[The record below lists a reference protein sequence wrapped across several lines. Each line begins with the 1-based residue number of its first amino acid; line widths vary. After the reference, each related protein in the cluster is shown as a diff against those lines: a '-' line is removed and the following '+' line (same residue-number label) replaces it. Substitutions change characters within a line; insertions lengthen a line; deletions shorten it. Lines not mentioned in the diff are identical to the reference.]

1 MLFSLFV
8 FPQFTR
14 TVFPRKM
21 IFQRI
26 YFLFFLR
33 GFLLGAAALTA
44 CRDAKDKPV
53 TAAAGPQSIKAEV
66 YVVKDTSIREEVRL
80 VGSVVAN
87 EEVQIVSEQ
96 ARRLVRVNFP
106 DGATVRKGQLLFK
119 LDDADLRAQL
129 KKLTAQ
135 RKLSSGEEFRSA
147 SLLKLEGISKQEYER
162 VASSIEVLD
171 AEIEA
176 VRVQLDKTEIRAPF
190 NGKTGIRRVSEG
202 AFVQPNLPL
211 VTLEDINR
219 VKIEFAVPEKYASR
233 VRPGQEINFTVENS
247 EETYPARVVVI
258 EPKIDLNTRSLFI
271 QAVADNRAGE
281 LVPGASAM
289 IGLNLSAI
297 EHTILIPTRA
307 LIPGLESNSVLLVRN
322 GKAEKVRVE
331 TGLRTSRSVQVTGG
345 LAFGDTIMTT
355 NILRAK
361 PGIPVQAV
369 ANQTKNP

>member
-1 MLFSLFV
+1 MISQRLPFSCL
-8 FPQFTR
+8 
-14 TVFPRKM
+14 
-21 IFQRI
+21 
-26 YFLFFLR
+26 LR
-33 GFLLGAAALTA
+33 GFLLGAAALSA
-44 CRDAKDKPV
+44 CREAKEKP
-53 TAAAGPQSIKAEV
+53 AAAPAGPQSIKAEV
-66 YVVKDTSIREEVRL
+66 YVVRDTSIREEVRL

-96 ARRLVRVNFP
+96 ARRLVRINFP

-190 NGKTGIRRVSEG
+190 NGRTGIRRVSEG

-233 VRPGQEINFTVENS
+233 VRPGQEIRFTVENS
-247 EETYPARVVVI
+247 DKTYAATVAVI
-258 EPKIDLNTRSLFI
+258 EPKIDLDTRSLFI

-281 LVPGASAM
+281 IVPGASAM
-289 IGLNLSAI
+289 IGLDLSAI
-297 EHTILIPTRA
+297 EHTVLIPTRA

-322 GKAEKVRVE
+322 GKAEKVKVE
-331 TGLRTSRSVQVTGG
+331 TGLRTSRSVQITDG
-345 LAFGDTIMTT
+345 LALGDTIMTT

-369 ANQTKNP
+369 ANQTNHP